1 MIKSKDK
8 FHELNMYLK
17 DLDSKRHRIRYFIT
31 AVGYT
36 LSLNGIKRVK
46 EQDFGTEELF
56 IQPTEDLP
64 YKITAKEILDHI
76 NQESIENCKVF
87 RTRKDQADA
96 AE

>member
-17 DLDSKRHRIRYFIT
+17 DLDSNRHRILFGFYSI
-31 AVGYT
+31 GYT

-56 IQPTEDLP
+56 IQPTQELP
-64 YKITAKEILDHI
+64 EKITAKEILDKI
-76 NQESIENCKVF
+76 KQESILLNF
-87 RTRKDQADA
+87 IL
-96 AE
+96 